1 MEDWHHGSHHYNDVC
16 NHPPVTNLHGIQTLP
31 AGRCQE
37 TGVTS
42 IGREIDMR
50 LMAFTLSV
58 SMLVAHGAWARD
70 ATSIPIGIRKQLL
83 VDDYVIA
90 DKQEC

>member
-1 MEDWHHGSHHYNDVC
+1 
-16 NHPPVTNLHGIQTLP
+16 
-31 AGRCQE
+31 
-37 TGVTS
+37 
-42 IGREIDMR
+42 MR